1 MKQPP
6 TSDVG
11 LEEYRKASP
20 AALLPGR
27 SGGIFGK
34 TYEKKGRIEANLYQF
49 MGCLVHRWGFRG
61 AMDVGCGFTGE
72 IDLQFMEV

>member
-34 TYEKKGRIEANLYQF
+34 TYETKIKKGRIEANLYEV
-49 MGCLVHRWGFRG
+49 MGCLVHR
-61 AMDVGCGFTGE
+61 
-72 IDLQFMEV
+72 